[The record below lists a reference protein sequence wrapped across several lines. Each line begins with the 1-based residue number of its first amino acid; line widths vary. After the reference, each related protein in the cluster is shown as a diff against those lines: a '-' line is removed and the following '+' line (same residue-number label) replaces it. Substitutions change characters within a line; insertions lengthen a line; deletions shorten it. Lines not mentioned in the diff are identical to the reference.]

1 MHQRINIEN
10 NWSTAGGLKR
20 IFPTVLRSHQILLRS
35 DCETGRT
42 DFSDSTWNTLF
53 RYSQNGSS
61 LFTTRLSIYIIG
73 WPVAHRMHASNRT
86 DLRQSRSTIVSVS
99 RPASD
104 TSPGETLLATCNPV
118 FTYFQ
123 TPVSTPDRGP
133 TVCTP
138 VFVSS
143 SAKFL
148 ARVLNRVSV
157 GNYYERK
164 RKSFGD
170 AKCYV
175 STMNTFYSNL
185 ERGMLRI
192 AIFRNVSPFFFFFF
206 SF

>member
-1 MHQRINIEN
+1 M
-10 NWSTAGGLKR
+10 
-20 IFPTVLRSHQILLRS
+20 
-35 DCETGRT
+35 
-42 DFSDSTWNTLF
+42 
-53 RYSQNGSS
+53 
-61 LFTTRLSIYIIG
+61 
-73 WPVAHRMHASNRT
+73 AHRMHASNRT
-86 DLRQSRSTIVSVS
+86 DLRQSRSTIVPVS

-192 AIFRNVSPFFFFFF
+192 AIFRNVSSFFFFFF
-206 SF
+206 FILTMPREKWKKFTAKRLISITISSRKVNLDTTVL

>member
-1 MHQRINIEN
+1 MVDSRRIKED
-10 NWSTAGGLKR
+10 
-20 IFPTVLRSHQILLRS
+20 FPNS
-35 DCETGRT
+35 
-42 DFSDSTWNTLF
+42 
-53 RYSQNGSS
+53 SS
-61 LFTTRLSIYIIG
+61 LASNSVAFRLRNRADRFLRFNLEHIVSLFLERIKLIYNTVVYLHYRLARG
-73 WPVAHRMHASNRT
+73 APHASNRT
-86 DLRQSRSTIVSVS
+86 DLRQSRSTIVPVS

-148 ARVLNRVSV
+148 ARVLSRVSV

-192 AIFRNVSPFFFFFF
+192 AIFRNVSPFFFFSF